1 MLCLRIDQK
10 GVKFLAAVD
19 EYLARQR
26 RDRHPVGWFDSA
38 GRWYPS
44 ESEIRECCERIR
56 APSRNWPYP
65 LMLHC
70 RTAKH
75 VAALFAVD
83 VRNLRLMRSAR
94 IKFELETFA
103 WVG

>member
-1 MLCLRIDQK
+1 MLKLGD
-10 GVKFLAAVD
+10 GVRMLEDVAVD

-26 RDRHPVGWFDSA
+26 RDRHPKGKFDSA

-44 ESEIRECCERIR
+44 NSEVRDCCERIR
-56 APSRNWPYP
+56 SPSRRWPYS

-75 VAALFAVD
+75 VAALFNVSE
-83 VRNLRLMRSAR
+83 RTLRTAFCGRHRERGVLNQ
-94 IKFELETFA
+94 
-103 WVG
+103 